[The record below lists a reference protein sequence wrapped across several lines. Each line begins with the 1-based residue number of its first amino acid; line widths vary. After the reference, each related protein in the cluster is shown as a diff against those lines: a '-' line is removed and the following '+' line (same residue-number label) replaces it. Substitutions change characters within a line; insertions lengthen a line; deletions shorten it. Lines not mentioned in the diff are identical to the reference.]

1 MKKIK
6 TTPLAPQEFEVEQ
19 ISENEANIM
28 AYPFEVG
35 YAISLA
41 HPLRRFLLSSSVGY
55 APIAIKIEGAKHEFD
70 SVRGM
75 LEDIS
80 DFILNLKE
88 IRFKLNN
95 DATEAEINYS
105 FAGPCTI
112 KGGDLSNDEV
122 EVVTPDAPLAT
133 LNEDSTL
140 NFTLKIAQGIG
151 YVASEDTAA
160 EVDDDEYIALDAYF
174 TPVRSATYKIDNVL
188 VEDNPNFERVIMNIR
203 TDGQIS
209 PIDAFRN
216 SLEVM
221 YAQLAVFNSEI
232 SIKAPATI
240 ERVEE
245 SPDLKKLTTNIDS
258 LGLSARSFNCLDRSN
273 IKLIGEIVLMSTNDL
288 KNVKNLGKKSYD
300 EIVEKVQEFGFE
312 VGADLADDVVTALK
326 KKIEAVQAQ

>member
-28 AYPFEVG
+28 AYPFETG

-88 IRFKLNN
+88 IRFKLND

-112 KGGDLSNDEV
+112 KGCDLSNDEV
-122 EVVTPDAPLAT
+122 EVVTPDAALAT
-133 LNEDSTL
+133 LNEDSVL
-140 NFTLKIAQGIG
+140 NFSIKIAQGIG
-151 YVASEDTAA
+151 YVASEDTH
-160 EVDDDEYIALDAYF
+160 DELEDGYIALDAYF
-174 TPVRSATYKIDNVL
+174 TPVRSATYKIENVL
-188 VEDNPNFERVIMNIR
+188 VEDNPNFERVVMNIR
-203 TDGQIS
+203 TDGQIT

-232 SIKAPATI
+232 SIKAPITI

-273 IKLIGEIVLMSTNDL
+273 IKLVGEITLMSTNDL

-300 EIVEKVQEFGFE
+300 EIVEKVQEFGFA

-326 KKIEAVQAQ
+326 KKIEALQA

>member
-28 AYPFEVG
+28 AYPFETG

-95 DATEAEINYS
+95 DATETEINYS

-112 KGGDLSNDEV
+112 TGADLSNDEV
-122 EVVTPDAPLAT
+122 EVVTPEAALAT

-140 NFTLKIAQGIG
+140 NFSIKIAQGIG
-151 YVASEDTAA
+151 YVPSEDTY
-160 EVDDDEYIALDAYF
+160 EELEDGYIALDAYF
-174 TPVRSATYKIDNVL
+174 TPVRSATYKIENVL
-188 VEDNPNFERVIMNIR
+188 VEDNPNFERVILNIR

-209 PIDAFRN
+209 PLDAFRN

-232 SIKAPATI
+232 SIKAPTTI

-273 IKLIGEIVLMSTNDL
+273 IKLIGEITLMSTNDL

-300 EIVEKVQEFGFE
+300 EIVEKVQEFGFA
-312 VGADLADDVVTALK
+312 VGADLADDIVTALK
-326 KKIEAVQAQ
+326 KKIEALEA

>member
-28 AYPFEVG
+28 AYPFEKG

-88 IRFKLNN
+88 IRFKLKNE
-95 DATEAEINYS
+95 ATVAEINYS

-112 KGGDLSNDEV
+112 TGADLTTDEV
-122 EVVTPDAPLAT
+122 EVMTPEAPLAT

-140 NFTLKIAQGIG
+140 NFSIKIAQGIG
-151 YVASEDTAA
+151 YVASEDTVS
-160 EVDDDEYIALDAYF
+160 EVDGDDYIALDAYF
-174 TPVRSATYKIDNVL
+174 TPVRSATYKIENVL
-188 VEDNPNFERVIMNIR
+188 VEDNPNFERVVMNIR

-221 YAQLAVFNSEI
+221 YAQLAVFNSEV
-232 SIKAPATI
+232 SMKAPVTV

-245 SPDLKKLTTNIDS
+245 SPELKKLTTNIDS
-258 LGLSARSFNCLDRSN
+258 LGLSARSFNCLDRSS
-273 IKLIGEIVLMSTNDL
+273 IKLVGEIVLMSTNDL

-300 EIVEKVQEFGFE
+300 EIVEKIQEFGFT
-312 VGADLADDVVTALK
+312 VGADLDDDLISALK
-326 KKIEAVQAQ
+326 KKIEAAS

>member
-6 TTPLAPQEFEVEQ
+6 TTPLAPQQFEVEQ

-28 AYPFEVG
+28 AYPFETG

-88 IRFKLNN
+88 IRFKLIG
-95 DATEAEINYS
+95 EEKEVEINYS
-105 FAGPCTI
+105 FAGPCAI
-112 KGGDLSNDEV
+112 KGSDLTADDV
-122 EVVTPDAPLAT
+122 EVVTPDAHLAT

-140 NFTLKIAQGIG
+140 NFTIKLAQGIG
-151 YVASEDTAA
+151 YVPSEDTSE
-160 EVDDDEYIALDAYF
+160 EVEDGYIALDAFF
-174 TPVRSATYKIDNVL
+174 TPVRSVTYKIENVL
-188 VEDNPNFERVIMNIR
+188 VEDNPNFERVVLNIR

-209 PIDAFRN
+209 PVDAFRN

-232 SIKAPATI
+232 SVKAPVTI

-245 SPDLKKLTTNIDS
+245 SPDLKKLSTHIDS

-273 IKLIGEIVLMSTNDL
+273 ITLIGEIVLMSVNDL

-300 EIVEKVQEFGFE
+300 EIVDKIQEFGYE
-312 VGADLADDVVTALK
+312 VGASLADDVVNALK
-326 KKIEAVQAQ
+326 KQIEEK

>member
-19 ISENEANIM
+19 ISENEANII
-28 AYPFEVG
+28 AYPFETG

-55 APIAIKIEGAKHEFD
+55 APVAIKIEGAKHEFD

-88 IRFKLNN
+88 IRFKLLDN
-95 DATEAEINYS
+95 ATEVEINYS
-105 FAGPCTI
+105 FAGPCVI
-112 KGGDLSNDEV
+112 KGSNLSNDKV
-122 EVVTPDAPLAT
+122 EIVTPDAHLAT
-133 LNEDSTL
+133 LNEDSVL
-140 NFTLKIAQGIG
+140 NFKMRIAQGIG
-151 YVASEDTAA
+151 YVASENTH
-160 EVDDDEYIALDAYF
+160 DELEEGYIALDAYF
-174 TPVRSATYKIDNVL
+174 TPVRSATYKIENVL
-188 VEDNPNFERVIMNIR
+188 VEDNPNFERVILNIR

-209 PIDAFRN
+209 PLEAFRN

-232 SIKAPATI
+232 SVKAPTAI
-240 ERVEE
+240 ERSEE
-245 SPDLKKLTTNIDS
+245 SPDLKKLTMHIDS

-273 IKLIGEIVLMSTNDL
+273 IKLIGEIALMSTNDL

-300 EIVEKVQEFGFE
+300 EIVEKLQEFGYE
-312 VGADLADDVVTALK
+312 VGGDLADDVVSALK
-326 KKIEAVQAQ
+326 KKIEAL

>member
-19 ISENEANIM
+19 ISETEANIS
-28 AYPFEVG
+28 AHPFESG

-88 IRFKLNN
+88 IRFKLK
-95 DATEAEINYS
+95 DEATEAHIDYN
-105 FAGPCTI
+105 FAGPCVI
-112 KGGDLSNDEV
+112 KGSDLNNDEV
-122 EVVTPDAPLAT
+122 EIVTPEAHLAT
-133 LNEDSTL
+133 LNDDTTL
-140 NFTLKIAQGIG
+140 NFSIKIAQGIG
-151 YVASEDTAA
+151 YVASEDTN
-160 EVDDDEYIALDAYF
+160 EELEDGYIALDAFF
-174 TPVRSATYKIDNVL
+174 TPVRSATYKIENVL
-188 VEDNPNFERVIMNIR
+188 VEDNPSFERVVLNIK

-209 PIDAFRN
+209 PLDAFRN

-232 SIKAPATI
+232 SIKSPTTI

-245 SPDLKKLTTNIDS
+245 NPDLKKLTTHIDS

-273 IKLIGEIVLMSTNDL
+273 IKLIGEIVLMSQNDL

-300 EIVEKVQEFGFE
+300 EIVEKVQEFGFA
-312 VGADLADDVVTALK
+312 VGANLADDVISALK
-326 KKIEAVQAQ
+326 KKIEA

>member
-28 AYPFEVG
+28 AYPFETG

-88 IRFKLNN
+88 IRFKLLGK
-95 DATEAEINYS
+95 ATETEINYS
-105 FAGPCTI
+105 FTGPCTI
-112 KGGDLSNDEV
+112 KGSDLTNNEV
-122 EVVTPDAPLAT
+122 EIVTPEAHLAT
-133 LNEDSTL
+133 LNEDSIL
-140 NFTLKIAQGIG
+140 SFSIKIAQGIG
-151 YVASEDTAA
+151 YVASEDTH
-160 EVDDDEYIALDAYF
+160 DELEDGYIALDAYF
-174 TPVRSATYKIDNVL
+174 TPVRSATYKIENVL
-188 VEDNPNFERVIMNIR
+188 VEDNPNFERVIINIR

-209 PIDAFRN
+209 PLDAFRN

-232 SIKAPATI
+232 SVKAPTTI

-245 SPDLKKLTTNIDS
+245 NPDLKKLTAHIDS

-273 IKLIGEIVLMSTNDL
+273 IKLIGEIALMSINDL

-300 EIVEKVQEFGFE
+300 EIIEKLQEFGYE
-312 VGADLADDVVTALK
+312 VGGHLADDVVSALK
-326 KKIEAVQAQ
+326 KKIEAL

>member
-28 AYPFEVG
+28 AYPFETG
-35 YAISLA
+35 FAISLA

-88 IRFKLNN
+88 IRFKLK
-95 DATEAEINYS
+95 DEASEAEVSYS
-105 FAGPCTI
+105 FTGPCTI
-112 KGGDLSNDEV
+112 KGCDLSNDVV
-122 EVVTPDAPLAT
+122 EVVTPDAHLAT
-133 LNEDSTL
+133 LNEDSSL
-140 NFTLKIAQGIG
+140 NFVIKIAQGIG
-151 YVASEDTAA
+151 YVPSEDTH
-160 EVDDDEYIALDAYF
+160 DELEDGYIALDAYF
-174 TPVRSATYKIDNVL
+174 TPVRSATYKIENVL
-188 VEDNPNFERVIMNIR
+188 VEDNPNFERVILNIR
-203 TDGQIS
+203 TDGQVT
-209 PIDAFRN
+209 PLDAFKN

-232 SIKAPATI
+232 SIKAATTI

-245 SPDLKKLTTNIDS
+245 NPDLKKLVTHIDS
-258 LGLSARSFNCLDRSN
+258 LGLSARSFNCLDRSD
-273 IKLIGEIVLMSTNDL
+273 IKLVGEIALMSQNDL

-300 EIVEKVQEFGFE
+300 EIVEKLQEFGFA
-312 VGADLADDVVTALK
+312 VGADLADDVVSALK
-326 KKIEAVQAQ
+326 KKIEAAQG

>member
-28 AYPFEVG
+28 AYPFETG

-112 KGGDLSNDEV
+112 TGADLSNDEV

-140 NFTLKIAQGIG
+140 NFSIKIAQGIG
-151 YVASEDTAA
+151 YVASEDTYA
-160 EVDDDEYIALDAYF
+160 EIEGDDYIALDAYF
-174 TPVRSATYKIDNVL
+174 TPVRSATYKIENVL
-188 VEDNPNFERVIMNIR
+188 VEDNPNFERVVMNIR

-232 SIKAPATI
+232 SIKAPTTI

-300 EIVEKVQEFGFE
+300 EIVEKVQEFGFT
-312 VGADLADDVVTALK
+312 VGADLEDDVVTALK
-326 KKIEAVQAQ
+326 KKIEAAS

>member
-28 AYPFEVG
+28 AYPFETG

-70 SVRGM
+70 SVCGM

-112 KGGDLSNDEV
+112 TGADLSNDEV
-122 EVVTPDAPLAT
+122 TIVTPDAPLAT

-140 NFTLKIAQGIG
+140 NFSIKIAQGIG
-151 YVASEDTAA
+151 YVASEDTSA
-160 EVDDDEYIALDAYF
+160 EVADDDYIALDAYF
-174 TPVRSATYKIDNVL
+174 TPVRSATYKIENVL
-188 VEDNPNFERVIMNIR
+188 VEDNPNFERVVMNIR

-232 SIKAPATI
+232 SIKAPSTI

-273 IKLIGEIVLMSTNDL
+273 IKLVGEIVLMSTNDL

-300 EIVEKVQEFGFE
+300 EIVEKIQEFGFT
-312 VGADLADDVVTALK
+312 VGADLDDDVATALK
-326 KKIEAVQAQ
+326 KKIEAAS

>member
-1 MKKIK
+1 MRKIK

-19 ISENEANIM
+19 ISDNEANIM
-28 AYPFEVG
+28 AYPFETG

-88 IRFKLNN
+88 IRFKLK
-95 DATEAEINYS
+95 DEATEAEISYS

-112 KGGDLSNDEV
+112 VGSDLNNDEV

-133 LNEDSTL
+133 LNEDSNL
-140 NFTLKIAQGIG
+140 NFVIKIAQGIG
-151 YVASEDTAA
+151 YVASEDTH
-160 EVDDDEYIALDAYF
+160 DELEDGYIALDAYF
-174 TPVRSATYKIDNVL
+174 TPVRSATYKIENVL
-188 VEDNPNFERVIMNIR
+188 VEDNPNFERVILNIR
-203 TDGQIS
+203 TDGQIT
-209 PIDAFRN
+209 PLDAFKN

-232 SIKAPATI
+232 SIKAATTI

-245 SPDLKKLTTNIDS
+245 NPDLKKLVTHIDS

-273 IKLIGEIVLMSTNDL
+273 IKLVGEIALMSNNDL

-300 EIVEKVQEFGFE
+300 EIVEKLQEFGFA
-312 VGADLADDVVTALK
+312 VGADLGDDVVSALK
-326 KKIEAVQAQ
+326 KKIEAAQA

>member
-28 AYPFEVG
+28 AYPFETG

-88 IRFKLNN
+88 IRFKLN
-95 DATEAEINYS
+95 DEATETEINYS
-105 FAGPCTI
+105 FTGPCVV
-112 KGGDLSNDEV
+112 KGSDLTNDEV
-122 EVVTPDAPLAT
+122 EVVTPDAHLAT

-140 NFTLKIAQGIG
+140 NFSIRIAQGIG
-151 YVASEDTAA
+151 YVASEDTH
-160 EVDDDEYIALDAYF
+160 DEIEEGYIALDAYF
-174 TPVRSATYKIDNVL
+174 TPVRSATYKIENVL
-188 VEDNPNFERVIMNIR
+188 VEDNPNFERVILNIR

-232 SIKAPATI
+232 SVKAPTTI

-273 IKLIGEIVLMSTNDL
+273 IKLIGEIALMSINDL

-300 EIVEKVQEFGFE
+300 EIIEKLQEFGYE
-312 VGADLADDVVTALK
+312 VGGSLSDDVVSALK
-326 KKIEAVQAQ
+326 KKIEA

>member
-19 ISENEANIM
+19 ISENEANII
-28 AYPFEVG
+28 AYPFETG
-35 YAISLA
+35 YAVSLA

-88 IRFKLNN
+88 IRFRLNN

-112 KGGDLSNDEV
+112 TGADLSNDEV
-122 EVVTPDAPLAT
+122 EVVTPEAHLAT

-140 NFTLKIAQGIG
+140 NFSIKIAQGIG
-151 YVASEDTAA
+151 YVPSEDTM
-160 EVDDDEYIALDAYF
+160 EEIDGEGYIALDAYF
-174 TPVRSATYKIDNVL
+174 TPVRSATYKIENVL
-188 VEDNPNFERVIMNIR
+188 VEDNPSFERVVMNIR

-232 SIKAPATI
+232 SIKAPTTI

-245 SPDLKKLTTNIDS
+245 SPELKKLTTNIDN

-312 VGADLADDVVTALK
+312 VGADLDDDLVAALK
-326 KKIEAVQAQ
+326 KKIEAAS

>member
-19 ISENEANIM
+19 ISENEANII
-28 AYPFEVG
+28 AYPFETG
-35 YAISLA
+35 YAVSLA

-55 APIAIKIEGAKHEFD
+55 APYAIKIEGAKHEFD

-88 IRFKLNN
+88 VRFKLL
-95 DATEAEINYS
+95 DGATDVEVEYN
-105 FAGPCTI
+105 FAGPCEI
-112 KGGDLSNDEV
+112 KGSDLNSDVV
-122 EVVTPDAPLAT
+122 EVVTPDAHLAT
-133 LNEDSTL
+133 LNEEATL

-151 YVASEDTAA
+151 YVPSEDVID
-160 EVDDDEYIALDAYF
+160 EISEEYIALDAYF
-174 TPVRSATYKIDNVL
+174 TPVKSATYKIENVL
-188 VEDNPNFERVIMNIR
+188 VEDNPNFEKVVFNIK

-209 PIDAFRN
+209 PLDAFKN

-221 YAQLAVFNSEI
+221 YAQLGVFNSEI
-232 SIKAPATI
+232 SIKAPSTI

-245 SPDLKKLTTNIDS
+245 SAELKKLMQPIDT
-258 LGLSARSFNCLDRSN
+258 LGLSARSFNCLDRAD
-273 IKLIGEIVLMSTNDL
+273 IKYVGEIVMMSTNDL

-300 EIVEKVQEFGFE
+300 EIVEKLSEYGFE
-312 VGADLADDVVTALK
+312 VGNELPEEVQNALK
-326 KKIEAVQAQ
+326 KKIEAK

>member
-28 AYPFEVG
+28 AYPFETG
-35 YAISLA
+35 FAISLA

-88 IRFKLNN
+88 IRFKLK
-95 DATEAEINYS
+95 DEATEAEVSYS
-105 FAGPCTI
+105 FTGPCTI
-112 KGGDLSNDEV
+112 KGCDLSNDVV
-122 EVVTPDAPLAT
+122 EIVTPDAHLAT
-133 LNEDSTL
+133 LNEDSNL
-140 NFTLKIAQGIG
+140 NFVIKIAQGIG
-151 YVASEDTAA
+151 YVPSEDTH
-160 EVDDDEYIALDAYF
+160 DELEDGYIALDAYF
-174 TPVRSATYKIDNVL
+174 TPVRSATYKIENVL
-188 VEDNPNFERVIMNIR
+188 VEDNPNFERVVLNIR
-203 TDGQIS
+203 TDGQVT
-209 PIDAFRN
+209 PLEAFKN

-232 SIKAPATI
+232 SIKAATTI

-245 SPDLKKLTTNIDS
+245 NPDLKKLVTHIDS
-258 LGLSARSFNCLDRSN
+258 LGLSARSFNCLDRSD
-273 IKLIGEIVLMSTNDL
+273 IKLVGEIALMSQNDL

-300 EIVEKVQEFGFE
+300 EIVDKIQEFGFA
-312 VGADLADDVVTALK
+312 VGADLADDVVMALK
-326 KKIEAVQAQ
+326 KKIEAKEA

>member
-6 TTPLAPQEFEVEQ
+6 TTPLAPREFEVEQ
-19 ISENEANIM
+19 ISENEANIV
-28 AYPFEVG
+28 AYPFETG

-88 IRFKLNN
+88 IRFKLLGG
-95 DATEAEINYS
+95 ATEAEINYN

-112 KGGDLSNDEV
+112 KGSDLTNNEV
-122 EVVTPDAPLAT
+122 EIVTPDAHLAT

-140 NFTLKIAQGIG
+140 NFSIRIAQGIG
-151 YVASEDTAA
+151 YVASEYTY
-160 EVDDDEYIALDAYF
+160 DELEDGYIALDAYF
-174 TPVRSATYKIDNVL
+174 TPVRSATYKIENVL
-188 VEDNPNFERVIMNIR
+188 VEDNPNFERVILNIR

-209 PIDAFRN
+209 PLDAFRN

-232 SIKAPATI
+232 SVKAPAAI
-240 ERVEE
+240 ERSEE
-245 SPDLKKLTTNIDS
+245 NPDLKRLSAHIDS

-273 IKLIGEIVLMSTNDL
+273 IKLIGEIALMSTNDL

-300 EIVEKVQEFGFE
+300 EIVEKLQEFGYE
-312 VGADLADDVVTALK
+312 VGGDLADDVVSALK
-326 KKIEAVQAQ
+326 KKIEAL

>member
-19 ISENEANIM
+19 ISENEANII
-28 AYPFEVG
+28 AYPFETG

-55 APIAIKIEGAKHEFD
+55 APVAIKIEGAKHEFD

-88 IRFKLNN
+88 IRFKLLDN
-95 DATEAEINYS
+95 ATEVEINYS
-105 FAGPCTI
+105 FAGPCVI
-112 KGGDLSNDEV
+112 KGSNLSNDKV
-122 EVVTPDAPLAT
+122 EIVTPDAHLAT
-133 LNEDSTL
+133 LNEDSVL
-140 NFTLKIAQGIG
+140 NFKMRIAQGIG
-151 YVASEDTAA
+151 YVASENTH
-160 EVDDDEYIALDAYF
+160 DELEEGYIALDAYF
-174 TPVRSATYKIDNVL
+174 TPVRSATYKIENVL
-188 VEDNPNFERVIMNIR
+188 VEDNPNFERVILNIR

-209 PIDAFRN
+209 PLEAFRN

-232 SIKAPATI
+232 SVKAPTAI
-240 ERVEE
+240 ERSEE
-245 SPDLKKLTTNIDS
+245 SPDLKKLTMHIDS

-273 IKLIGEIVLMSTNDL
+273 IKLIGEIALMSTNDL

-300 EIVEKVQEFGFE
+300 EIVEKLQEFGYE
-312 VGADLADDVVTALK
+312 VGGDLADDVESALK
-326 KKIEAVQAQ
+326 KKIEAL

>member
-1 MKKIK
+1 MRKIK

-28 AYPFEVG
+28 AYPFETG

-88 IRFKLNN
+88 IRFKLK
-95 DATEAEINYS
+95 DEATEAEISYS

-112 KGGDLSNDEV
+112 VGSDLSNDEV

-133 LNEDSTL
+133 LNEDANL
-140 NFTLKIAQGIG
+140 NFVIRIAQGIG
-151 YVASEDTAA
+151 YVASEDTH
-160 EVDDDEYIALDAYF
+160 DELEEGYIALDAYF
-174 TPVRSATYKIDNVL
+174 TPVRSATYKIENVL
-188 VEDNPNFERVIMNIR
+188 VEDNPNFERVILNIK
-203 TDGQIS
+203 TDGQIT
-209 PIDAFRN
+209 PLDAFKN

-232 SIKAPATI
+232 SIKAATTI

-245 SPDLKKLTTNIDS
+245 NPDLKKLATHIDS

-273 IKLIGEIVLMSTNDL
+273 IKLIGEIALMSQNDL

-300 EIVEKVQEFGFE
+300 EIVEKLQEFGFA
-312 VGADLADDVVTALK
+312 VGADLGDDVVSALK
-326 KKIEAVQAQ
+326 KKIEAAQA

>member
-19 ISENEANIM
+19 ISDNEANIM
-28 AYPFEVG
+28 AHPFETG

-88 IRFKLNN
+88 IRFKLK
-95 DATEAEINYS
+95 DEATEAEISYS
-105 FAGPCTI
+105 FAGPCSV
-112 KGGDLSNDEV
+112 KGSDLISDEV
-122 EVVTPDAPLAT
+122 DVVTPDAPLAT

-140 NFTLKIAQGIG
+140 NFTIKIAQGIG
-151 YVASEDTAA
+151 YVASEDTH
-160 EVDDDEYIALDAYF
+160 DELEDGYIALDAYF
-174 TPVRSATYKIDNVL
+174 TPVRSATYKIENVL

-203 TDGQIS
+203 TDGQIT
-209 PIDAFRN
+209 PLDAFKN

-232 SIKAPATI
+232 SIKTATTI

-245 SPDLKKLTTNIDS
+245 NPDLKKLSTHIDS

-273 IKLIGEIVLMSTNDL
+273 IKLIGEIALMSQNDL

-300 EIVEKVQEFGFE
+300 EIVDKLQEFGFA
-312 VGADLADDVVTALK
+312 VGADLTDDVISALK
-326 KKIEAVQAQ
+326 KKIEASQA

>member
-28 AYPFEVG
+28 AYPFETG

-112 KGGDLSNDEV
+112 TGADLSNEDV
-122 EVVTPDAPLAT
+122 EIVTPDAHLAT

-140 NFTLKIAQGIG
+140 NFSIKIAQGIG
-151 YVASEDTAA
+151 YVASEDTY
-160 EVDDDEYIALDAYF
+160 EELEDGYIALDAYF
-174 TPVRSATYKIDNVL
+174 TPVRSATYSIENVL
-188 VEDNPNFERVIMNIR
+188 VEDNPNFERVVMNIK
-203 TDGQIS
+203 TDGQIA

-232 SIKAPATI
+232 SIKAPTTI

-245 SPDLKKLTTNIDS
+245 SPDLKKLTTHIDS

-300 EIVEKVQEFGFE
+300 EIVEKVQEFGFS
-312 VGADLADDVVTALK
+312 VGADLADDVVAALK
-326 KKIEAVQAQ
+326 KKIEA

>member
-6 TTPLAPQEFEVEQ
+6 TTPLAPKEFEVEQ

-28 AYPFEVG
+28 AYPFETG

-88 IRFKLNN
+88 IRFKLNA
-95 DATEAEINYS
+95 DVTEAEINYS

-112 KGGDLSNDEV
+112 NGLDLTNDEV
-122 EVVTPDAPLAT
+122 EIVTPNAPLAT
-133 LNEDSTL
+133 LNEDATL
-140 NFTLKIAQGIG
+140 NFTIKIAQGIG
-151 YVASEDTAA
+151 YVPSEDTYT
-160 EVDDDEYIALDAYF
+160 ELEDGYIALDAYF
-174 TPVRSATYKIDNVL
+174 TPVRSATYKIENVL
-188 VEDNPNFERVIMNIR
+188 VEDNPNFERVIINIT
-203 TDGQIS
+203 TDGQLS
-209 PIDAFRN
+209 PVDAFRN

-232 SIKAPATI
+232 SIKSPATI

-245 SPDLKKLTTNIDS
+245 NPDVKKLSTNIDS

-273 IKLIGEIVLMSTNDL
+273 IKLIGEIALMSINDL

-300 EIVEKVQEFGFE
+300 EIVEKVQEYGFA
-312 VGADLADDVVTALK
+312 VGGDLSDDVVAALK
-326 KKIEAVQAQ
+326 KKIEAL

>member
-6 TTPLAPQEFEVEQ
+6 TTPLAPQQFEVEQ

-28 AYPFEVG
+28 AYPFETG

-88 IRFKLNN
+88 IRFKLNG
-95 DATEAEINYS
+95 EAQEAQINYS
-105 FAGPCTI
+105 FAGPCEV
-112 KGGDLSNDEV
+112 KGSDLTNDEV
-122 EVVTPDAPLAT
+122 EVVTPEAVLAT

-140 NFTLKIAQGIG
+140 NFTIKIAQGIG
-151 YVASEDTAA
+151 YVPSEDTH
-160 EVDDDEYIALDAYF
+160 DELEDGYIALDAFF
-174 TPVRSATYKIDNVL
+174 TPVRSATYKIENVL
-188 VEDNPNFERVIMNIR
+188 VEDNPNFERVVLNIK

-209 PIDAFRN
+209 PVDAFRN

-232 SIKAPATI
+232 SVKAPTTI

-245 SPDLKKLTTNIDS
+245 SPDLKKLVTHIDS
-258 LGLSARSFNCLDRSN
+258 LGLSARSFNCLDRSA
-273 IKLIGEIVLMSTNDL
+273 ITLVGEIVLMSVNDL

-300 EIVEKVQEFGFE
+300 EIVEKVQEFGYE
-312 VGADLADDVVTALK
+312 VGADLADDVVNALK
-326 KKIEAVQAQ
+326 KQIEAK